1 MTEKIITVQVQR
13 RLSAADEEPHYQTYE
28 VPLVQGMT
36 AMGALDYIYENL
48 DSTVAYYDH
57 AGCSL
62 GICARCI
69 ARVNGRAGLLCQTPI
84 DGDIRLEPA
93 FPTGVVKDLVVE
105 RRTKTNE

>member
-1 MTEKIITVQVQR
+1 MTEKIITVEVQR
-13 RLSAADEEPHYQTYE
+13 SQPSADEEPHYKTYQ
-28 VPLVQGMT
+28 VPLEPGMT
-36 AMGALDYIYENL
+36 AMGALDYIYQNL

-69 ARVNGRAGLLCQTPI
+69 AKINGRAGLLCQTPI
-84 DGDIRLEPA
+84 DDDIRLEPA

-105 RRTKTNE
+105 RRSKTQE

>member
-1 MTEKIITVQVQR
+1 MTEKMITVEVQR